1 MERTDQYHQYKKD
14 LKVYYLLTPVFAV
27 LDYGFGIDIR
37 LVMPGDSFTL
47 EIIYYLVCFASPFFI
62 FQSGLVA
69 IIFSLAESTLN
80 ILLLI
85 LSVFIPVIML
95 SQNIDTKDANDFIF
109 GMTDVLH
116 FMLVGAV
123 LLYGFYG
130 NPLLA
135 RK

>member
-1 MERTDQYHQYKKD
+1 MDGSDQYHQYKRD

-37 LVMPGDSFTL
+37 LVVPGGSMII
-47 EIIYYLVCFASPFFI
+47 EMIYYLVCFASPFFI

-85 LSVFIPVIML
+85 LSVFIPVIMM
-95 SQNIDTKDANDFIF
+95 SQNFEANAANNFIF
-109 GMTDVLH
+109 GVTEVLH

-130 NPLLA
+130 NPLLT